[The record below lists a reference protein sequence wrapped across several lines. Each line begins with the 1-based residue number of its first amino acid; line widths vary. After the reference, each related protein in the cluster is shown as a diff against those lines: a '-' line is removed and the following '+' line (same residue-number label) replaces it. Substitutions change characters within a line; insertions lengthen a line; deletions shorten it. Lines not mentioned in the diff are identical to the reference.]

1 MQDYPW
7 FKSYDPDVPHS
18 LKPYPDMTVLDLL
31 AKLVKERPDDALS
44 IYQGRE
50 VSHREVEDHSN
61 ALAQALIAAGVKKG
75 DRVICLFLNCPQSHI
90 AFFAVW
96 KAGGIVVP
104 LNPLYTPFELER
116 AIKTVD
122 AKVAI
127 IHSLWYA
134 AIKGLQKNTNLHTV
148 IATDIDTYGVKPL
161 KKEGDSV
168 KIEEGDIWWSS
179 LIEKHKG
186 ASRPAVT
193 VKKEDTAL
201 ILFSGGTTGVPKGA
215 MTTHHAIIITGSQH
229 VAWTK
234 SLIPAGA
241 RTMGVL
247 PLFHAFGVYLAF
259 GFCLILHTPQ
269 VLILNPR
276 DMKNVVE
283 TIRDY
288 KIESMAATP
297 AMFVGILNYPDRK
310 PEDVR
315 SLKSATSG
323 AAPLLTETKLQFEKL
338 ISGSVMEGFGMTET
352 AIAGATTPAKGKWK
366 QGSTGCPLPD
376 VIMRIVDIETGEK
389 ELKAGENGE
398 LIIQAPNLMTGY
410 WNSPKETA
418 EVLRDGWLFT
428 GDVGYLDEDG
438 YLFLTSR
445 KKELIKVGGFQV
457 WPREVEEIIAMHP
470 AVAEV
475 AVAAVPDPKQGEA
488 VKAWVV
494 LKEGKEVTAEELHKF
509 TREKLTGYK
518 VPKYIEFRKDL
529 PKTLVG
535 KVLRRVLQEEEQ
547 AKASQS
553 K

>member
-1 MQDYPW
+1 
-7 FKSYDPDVPHS
+7 
-18 LKPYPDMTVLDLL
+18 MTVLDLL

-61 ALAQALIAAGVKKG
+61 ALAQALIAAGVKRG

-90 AFFAVW
+90 AFFAIW
-96 KAGGIVVP
+96 KVGGIVVP

-116 AIKTVD
+116 SIKTVD

-134 AIKGLQKNTNLHTV
+134 AIKGLQKNTNLKTV
-148 IATDIDTYGVKPL
+148 IPTDIDTYGVKPL
-161 KKEGDSV
+161 KTEGDSAKV
-168 KIEEGDIWWSS
+168 EEGDVWWSS
-179 LIEKHKG
+179 LIEKYKG
-186 ASRPAVT
+186 SSRPAVT

-215 MTTHHAIIITGSQH
+215 MTTHHAIIITGNQH
-229 VAWTK
+229 LTWYK
-234 SLIPAGA
+234 SVVTAGS
-241 RTMGVL
+241 RVMGVL
-247 PLFHAFGVYLAF
+247 PLFHAFGVYVAF
-259 GFCLILHTPQ
+259 GFCLLHHTPQ
-269 VLILNPR
+269 VQILNPR

-283 TIRDY
+283 TIRDF
-288 KIESMAATP
+288 KIVSIAATP
-297 AMFVGILNYPDRK
+297 AMFIGILNYPDRK
-310 PEDVR
+310 PDDIR
-315 SLKSATSG
+315 SLKLVSSG
-323 AAPLLTETKLQFEKL
+323 AAPLLTETKQQLEKL
-338 ISGSVMEGFGMTET
+338 ISGVVIEGFGMTET
-352 AIAGATTPAKGKWK
+352 AIAGACTPVKGKWK

-398 LIIQAPNLMTGY
+398 LIMQAPNLMTGY
-410 WNSPKETA
+410 WNRPEETA
-418 EVLRDGWLFT
+418 EVLRNGWLYT
-428 GDVGYLDEDG
+428 GDVGYLDDDG

-457 WPREVEEIIAMHP
+457 WPREVEEVIAMHP

-518 VPKYIEFRKDL
+518 VPKHIEFRKDL

-547 AKASQS
+547 NKTSGAK
-553 K
+553 